1 MNIIPNVDVNDN
13 DNGVI
18 SFFFKYIYHIR
29 ILCTA
34 KITHPCMVYRDDNV
48 IQQRFI
54 PSELFYF
61 GSTRRS
67 SSGKR
72 IMGSGKEI
80 SRAARSSHREGG
92 SSFVETWRKF
102 GRGAVARTNGRG
114 WRRGEG
120 VLYPYP

>member
-1 MNIIPNVDVNDN
+1 MNIIPNVDVNDS

-18 SFFFKYIYHIR
+18 SFFQMHIPYKNS
-29 ILCTA
+29 LYGLHVLVWCTGTTTSFN
-34 KITHPCMVYRDDNV
+34 KDSFRQN
-48 IQQRFI
+48 F
-54 PSELFYF
+54 FYF